1 MKKNLL
7 FLVLTLMFIA
17 DGYSQVTFNTGAL
30 QVNVSNY
37 GRIRLLTPSGT
48 RNLQRATILVGT
60 TPTTVFDYTNDA
72 GTVTPA
78 VLITNPTLSNFEI
91 YNVIDNSDSGLPP
104 DVTVKINVYGWT
116 NGEYALV
123 KFNVKNDATSAV
135 NAVIGLDIIPEINQT
150 YGLDSVTYNSAA
162 GVIRF
167 HRGAVTNMGMKL
179 LSSSLFSLHSF
190 EWYDGYTVDADFW
203 NWMNLGTLQPQYAS
217 NTADGPVTIT
227 SQNPVALGPGQAY
240 DVFYAM
246 ALGTDQQTMLA
257 NIAAAEQ
264 KYQSLF
270 TSVENIKPAVTGF
283 NLGQNAPNPFN
294 NSTTISYQVP
304 ADGFVSLKVYN
315 VIGSEV
321 AELVNSNQ
329 TKGSH
334 FIDFN
339 ANGLTS
345 GVYYYTLR
353 FGDQVESNKML
364 LIK

>member
-1 MKKNLL
+1 MKKILL
-7 FLVLTLMFIA
+7 IFVLMLLMIA

-60 TPTTVFDYTNDA
+60 TPTAVFDYTNDA

-78 VLITNPTLSNFEI
+78 VLITNPTLSDFEI

-104 DVTVKINVYGWT
+104 DVTVKINAYGWT
-116 NGEYALV
+116 NGSYTLV
-123 KFNVKNDATSAV
+123 KFNIKNDATTPV
-135 NAVIGLDIIPEINQT
+135 NAVIGLDIIPEIDQT
-150 YGLDSVTYNSAA
+150 YGFDSVTYNSSA

-179 LSSSLFSLHSF
+179 LSASLFSLHSF
-190 EWYDGYTVDADFW
+190 EWYDGYTVDADYW
-203 NWMNLGTLQPQYAS
+203 NWMNLGTLQPEYAS

-227 SQNPVALGPGQAY
+227 SQNPIALGPGQAY
-240 DVFYAM
+240 DVFYAL
-246 ALGTDQQTMLA
+246 ALGTNEQTMLA
-257 NIAAAEQ
+257 NISAAEQ

-270 TSVENIKPAVTGF
+270 TSVGGIKPAVTGF
-283 NLGQNAPNPFN
+283 NLGQNSPDPFN
-294 NSTTISYQVP
+294 NSTTISYQLP
-304 ADGFVSLKVYN
+304 EDGFVSLKVHN
-315 VIGSEV
+315 IIGNEV
-321 AELVNSNQ
+321 AVLVNSSQ

-334 FIDFN
+334 IIDFN

-353 FGDQVESNKML
+353 FGDQVRSNKML